1 MSNLLTA
8 EKIREIVDHLTAQ
21 MQAADA
27 PLSIYRTESGPV
39 VWYADS
45 QWIPRD
51 QVVLMAELLD
61 RWGAIITPAMMM
73 MHGSTFA
80 ELQAATPMVTWRH
93 LRDYYDRGRK

>member
-27 PLSIYRTESGPV
+27 PLSIYRTASGPV

-45 QWIPRD
+45 QWIPRG
-51 QVVLMAELLD
+51 QVVLLAEVTD
-61 RWGAIITPAMMM
+61 RWGGVITPASMV
-73 MHGSTFA
+73 MHGSTLTT
-80 ELQAATPMVTWRH
+80 LQAATPGVTWVH
-93 LRDYYDRGRK
+93 IRDYYDRGRK